1 MDNLISYGQVERRV
15 GVQCVGRI
23 LGINYATRH
32 LDKFGI
38 ATTAKKNMGDTIKWR
53 RYFSFPVSAAE
64 APLTE
69 AIPPSAIPLTW
80 QDYSAV
86 LQEYGA
92 VSELTQKAKDL
103 HEDDLFRQAIEK
115 HGELMSEVLE
125 TITWKTLVGGC
136 TNKFYANGATGRTD
150 VDDAISHSDVGL
162 VVRAFGR
169 VNAKPIRNM
178 VGPTD
183 KVSTRGIMP
192 GYLAFSH
199 PDLKDDLKAAKG
211 FVPFV
216 EYGSPDN
223 KYEGEY
229 GAIGEVRFCFS
240 SLYRPLA
247 ASGASTADMLSNGG
261 NPGGAAACD
270 IYQILILAREAYGIV
285 RLAGEESV
293 GLKIIQP
300 DQLDSGNRLGQKGS
314 VGWLV
319 RYAVAILDM
328 QRLAVLEVACRH
340 TPQ

>member
-53 RYFSFPVSAAE
+53 RYFSFPVSSAE

-80 QDYSAV
+80 QDYAAV

-115 HGELMSEVLE
+115 HGELMAEVLE
-125 TITWKTLVGGC
+125 TITWKTLTGGC
-136 TNKFYANGATGRTD
+136 TNKFYASGVAGRTS
-150 VDDAISHSDVGL
+150 VLNAISHSDVSL
-162 VVRAFGR
+162 VVRSFGR
-169 VNAKPIRNM
+169 VNAKTIRNM
-178 VGPTD
+178 VGPSE

-192 GYLAFSH
+192 GYMAFGH
-199 PDLKDDLKAAKG
+199 PDLKDDLSACKG
-211 FVPFV
+211 FTPYV

-229 GAIGEVRFCFS
+229 GAIGEVRFSFS

-247 ASGASTADMLSNGG
+247 AVGASTADMLANGG
-261 NPGGAAACD
+261 KPAGATNCD
-270 IYQILILAREAYGIV
+270 VYQILILAREAYGVV

-300 DQLDSGNRLGQKGS
+300 D
-314 VGWLV
+314 
-319 RYAVAILDM
+319 
-328 QRLAVLEVACRH
+328 
-340 TPQ
+340 

>member
-1 MDNLISYGQVERRV
+1 MDNLIGYGQVDRRV
-15 GVQCVGRI
+15 GVQCVGKI

-115 HGELMSEVLE
+115 HGELMAEVLE
-125 TITWKTLVGGC
+125 TITWKTLTGGC
-136 TNKFYANGATGRTD
+136 TNKYYANGAAGRTS
-150 VDDAISHSDVGL
+150 VDDAISHTDVAL
-162 VVRAFGR
+162 VVRGFGR

-178 VGPTD
+178 VAPTD

-192 GYLAFSH
+192 GYMAFGH
-199 PDLKDDLKAAKG
+199 GDLKDD
-211 FVPFV
+211 
-216 EYGSPDN
+216 

-240 SLYRPLA
+240 SLYRSLPA
-247 ASGASTADMLSNGG
+247 AGASTADMLVNGAK
-261 NPGGAAACD
+261 PSGASACD
-270 IYQILILAREAYGIV
+270 IYQILILAREAYGVV

-293 GLKIIQP
+293 GLKVIQP

>member
-1 MDNLISYGQVERRV
+1 MENLISYGQVDRRIGIQAV
-15 GVQCVGRI
+15 GKI

-115 HGELMSEVLE
+115 HGELMAEVLE
-125 TITWKTLVGGC
+125 TITWKTLTGGS
-136 TNKFYANGATGRTD
+136 TNKFYANGAANRAA
-150 VDDAISHSDVGL
+150 VVDAISHSDVGL
-162 VVRAFGR
+162 VVRSFGR

-178 VGPTD
+178 VTPSE

-192 GYLAFSH
+192 GYMGFGH
-199 PDLKDDLKAAKG
+199 PDLKDDIKSVKG
-211 FVPFV
+211 FVPYV

-229 GAIGEVRFCFS
+229 GAVGEVRFSFS
-240 SLYRPLA
+240 SLYRSITTA
-247 ASGASTADMLSNGG
+247 GGSTADMLASGG
-261 NPGGAAACD
+261 KPSGATNCD

-293 GLKIIQP
+293 GLKVIQP

-328 QRLAVLEVACRH
+328 QRMAVLEVAVRH